1 MRFFVCPC
9 FVCLHLSKYALILD
23 FHNLMFHISIFA
35 RLEFIFVGLEII
47 HTLLRL
53 GSLRVADYAESLLVE
68 PFILNRDNGI
78 YYSLLSLFIIF
89 ILLSIIVLLLFTSWF
104 TILRKVFLRSPL
116 YSIEIMLS
124 IIHY

>member
-1 MRFFVCPC
+1 MRFFVD
-9 FVCLHLSKYALILD
+9 LNLLKYALILE

-53 GSLRVADYAESLLVE
+53 GSLRVADYAESLLAE